1 MWQAYNAKKGRFF
14 MDKLTE
20 YAAELQSLAQAGL
33 FYGKDVYDRERYA
46 RIRDIAAEIMA
57 MKTELPLGTVKE
69 LFCSDYGYQT
79 PKVDTRA
86 AIFRDN
92 KILLV
97 HEKNGTWSLPGG
109 WCEFNMSPAEN
120 AVKEAREEAGKNVK
134 VKSVIA
140 VQNRDTHNKPQY
152 AYGVV
157 KIFYLCEDMGG
168 EFRENS
174 ETTGAQFFAPDC
186 LPRLAEEKCNE
197 EQILMC
203 FRAMSSENWV
213 TLFD

>member
-1 MWQAYNAKKGRFF
+1 

-33 FYGKDVYDRERYA
+33 FYGRDVYDKERYE

-57 MKTELPLGTVKE
+57 MKTDLPLCKVKE

-86 AIFRDN
+86 AIFRDD

-109 WCEFNMSPAEN
+109 WCEFNMSPADN
-120 AVKEAREEAGKNVK
+120 TVKEAREEAGRNIT

-140 VQNRDTHNKPQY
+140 VQSREKHNKPQY

-157 KIFYLCEDMGG
+157 KIFYLCSDLGG
-168 EFRENS
+168 EFCENS
-174 ETTGAQFFAPDC
+174 ETTEAKFFARED
-186 LPRLAEEKCNE
+186 LPRLAEEKCNK
-197 EQILMC
+197 EQVLMC
-203 FRAMSSENWV
+203 FKANSDKNWV

>member
-1 MWQAYNAKKGRFF
+1 

-33 FYGKDVYDRERYA
+33 FYGKDVYDKERYE
-46 RIRDIAAEIMA
+46 RIRDISAEIMA
-57 MKTELPLGTVKE
+57 MKTELPLCKVKE

-86 AIFRDN
+86 AIFRDD

-109 WCEFNMSPAEN
+109 WCEFNMSPADN
-120 AVKEAREEAGKNVK
+120 TVKEAREEAGRNIAVQ
-134 VKSVIA
+134 SVIA
-140 VQNRDTHNKPQY
+140 VQSREKHNKPQY

-157 KIFYLCEDMGG
+157 KIFYLCSDLGG
-168 EFRENS
+168 EFCENS
-174 ETTGAQFFAPDC
+174 ETTEAKFFARED
-186 LPRLAEEKCNE
+186 LPRLAEEKCNK
-197 EQILMC
+197 EQVLMC
-203 FRAMSSENWV
+203 FKANSDKNWV

>member
-1 MWQAYNAKKGRFF
+1 

-33 FYGKDVYDRERYA
+33 FYGRDVYDKERYE

-57 MKTELPLGTVKE
+57 MKTDLPLCKVKE

-86 AIFRDN
+86 AIFRDD

-109 WCEFNMSPAEN
+109 WCEFNMSPADN
-120 AVKEAREEAGKNVK
+120 TVKEAREEAGRNIT

-140 VQNRDTHNKPQY
+140 VQSREKHNKPQY

-157 KIFYLCEDMGG
+157 KIFYLCSDLGG
-168 EFRENS
+168 EFCENS
-174 ETTGAQFFAPDC
+174 ETTEAKFFARED
-186 LPRLAEEKCNE
+186 LPRLAEEKCNK
-197 EQILMC
+197 EQVLMC
-203 FRAMSSENWV
+203 FKANSDKNWA

>member
-1 MWQAYNAKKGRFF
+1 

-57 MKTELPLGTVKE
+57 MKTELPLGTVKD

-120 AVKEAREEAGKNVK
+120 AVKEVRGGSRKKRKGKIGYSGAK
-134 VKSVIA
+134 QRYAQQAA
-140 VQNRDTHNKPQY
+140 VCLRRCENLLSLRGSWRRVPRKFRNHRG
-152 AYGVV
+152 A
-157 KIFYLCEDMGG
+157 IFCS
-168 EFRENS
+168 R
-174 ETTGAQFFAPDC
+174 
-186 LPRLAEEKCNE
+186 LPAAFSRRKM
-197 EQILMC
+197 Q
-203 FRAMSSENWV
+203 
-213 TLFD
+213 

>member
-1 MWQAYNAKKGRFF
+1 

-20 YAAELQSLAQAGL
+20 YSAELQSLAQAGL
-33 FYGKDVYDRERYA
+33 FYGKDVYDKERYE

-57 MKTELPLGTVKE
+57 MKTDLPLCKVKE

-86 AIFRDN
+86 AIFRDD

-109 WCEFNMSPAEN
+109 WCEFNMSPADN
-120 AVKEAREEAGKNVK
+120 TVKEAREEAGRNIT

-140 VQNRDTHNKPQY
+140 VQSREKHNKPQY

-157 KIFYLCEDMGG
+157 KIFYLCSDLGG
-168 EFRENS
+168 EFCENS
-174 ETTGAQFFAPDC
+174 ETTEAKFFACED
-186 LPRLAEEKCNE
+186 LPRLAEEKCNK

-203 FRAMSSENWV
+203 FKANSDKNWV

>member
-1 MWQAYNAKKGRFF
+1 

-86 AIFRDN
+86 AIFMDN

-120 AVKEAREEAGKNVK
+120 AVKEVREEAGKNVK

-140 VQNRDTHNKPQY
+140 VQNRDAHNKPRY

-157 KIFYLCEDMGG
+157 KIFYLCEDLGG

-186 LPRLAEEKCNE
+186 LPHLAEEKCNE

>member
-1 MWQAYNAKKGRFF
+1 

-33 FYGKDVYDRERYA
+33 FYGKDVYDRERYT

-57 MKTELPLGTVKE
+57 MKTELPLDAVKE

-120 AVKEAREEAGKNVK
+120 AVKEAREESGKNVK

-157 KIFYLCEDMGG
+157 KIFYLCEDLGG

-174 ETTGAQFFAPDC
+174 ETTEAQFFAPDC
-186 LPRLAEEKCNE
+186 LPRLAEEKCNA

>member
-1 MWQAYNAKKGRFF
+1 

-57 MKTELPLGTVKE
+57 MKTELPLGTVKD

-86 AIFRDN
+86 AIFMDN

-120 AVKEAREEAGKNVK
+120 AVKEVREEAGKNVK

-140 VQNRDTHNKPQY
+140 VQNRDAHNKPRY

-157 KIFYLCEDMGG
+157 KIFYLCEDLGG

-174 ETTGAQFFAPDC
+174 ETTRAQFFAPDC

>member
-1 MWQAYNAKKGRFF
+1 

-86 AIFRDN
+86 DVNIRKLTF
-92 KILLV
+92 I
-97 HEKNGTWSLPGG
+97 
-109 WCEFNMSPAEN
+109 CF
-120 AVKEAREEAGKNVK
+120 
-134 VKSVIA
+134 
-140 VQNRDTHNKPQY
+140 
-152 AYGVV
+152 AYGDFSAV
-157 KIFYLCEDMGG
+157 
-168 EFRENS
+168 
-174 ETTGAQFFAPDC
+174 A
-186 LPRLAEEKCNE
+186 
-197 EQILMC
+197 
-203 FRAMSSENWV
+203 
-213 TLFD
+213 